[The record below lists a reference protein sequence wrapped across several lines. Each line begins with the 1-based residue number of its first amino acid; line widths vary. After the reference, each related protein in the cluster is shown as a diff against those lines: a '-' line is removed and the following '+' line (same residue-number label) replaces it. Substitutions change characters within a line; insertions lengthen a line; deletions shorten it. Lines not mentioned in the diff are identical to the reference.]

1 MSFFD
6 FFRKGSKPS
15 DTPAPSAP
23 PKPEHRSCVQDGN
36 KTAPDG
42 PDLPI
47 PGAITEIA
55 RIVTFGDETVLRET
69 TALANIKKYCAEHER
84 WLADSMLD
92 PSTDP
97 VRLQWLALINILETH
112 HYVCERDW
120 KDEKEDFVYFFSNL
134 KGVKAYNLTIDPD
147 WFSAQGSIPE
157 WCSILKEKW
166 SAQDCF
172 AAVFDIDSDSYV
184 LFPCSGSDF
193 AKLQPLGKRFPEGFF
208 IVEK

>member
-1 MSFFD
+1 MA
-6 FFRKGSKPS
+6 
-15 DTPAPSAP
+15 T
-23 PKPEHRSCVQDGN
+23 
-36 KTAPDG
+36 
-42 PDLPI
+42 
-47 PGAITEIA
+47 
-55 RIVTFGDETVLRET
+55 
-69 TALANIKKYCAEHER
+69 
-84 WLADSMLD
+84 
-92 PSTDP
+92 
-97 VRLQWLALINILETH
+97 
-112 HYVCERDW
+112 

-134 KGVKAYNLTIDPD
+134 KGVKTYNLTIDPD